1 MLPGRLDRP
10 LLILVVLILFAM
22 GFSAYWQWIQL
33 RDTMAGGV
41 HDRELLASTDQ
52 LLSEVKDA
60 ETGQRGYLLTGSDE
74 YLTPYTR
81 ATAVIPSLMD
91 RVTWAA
97 GVHQPLLAEARLLR
111 RQVEEK
117 LTELDA
123 TVTARREK
131 GLDAAMKIVGTNA
144 GKITMDSI
152 RTLGADM
159 INRESALVNQR
170 RVAAESS
177 AARSF
182 WLTVAGLTGLLLV
195 TLFLQRSVDRG
206 ILVREQLAGDLDQA
220 KQKLEVTLMSIGD
233 AVIASDERG
242 RITLMNTVAETLTGW
257 SIDEAAGQPVEKVFH
272 IVNEETRAR
281 VENPV
286 SQVLRTGTI
295 ANFANHTVLIGR
307 QGQEVPIDDS
317 GSPIRDHC
325 NQVLGVVLVFR
336 DISKRR
342 AQEIQIDKWHRIF
355 QQAGF
360 GVAILVN
367 DGKTILEV
375 NSTFAHMHG
384 YEPQELRDQSFAELV
399 DGASSYEEARQRT
412 EDHAVYE
419 SLHKRK
425 DGSSFHA
432 LTDMTV
438 FREAAGEPLFRAA
451 YFADISD
458 RKRVELN
465 LRHSEERFRAA
476 AEAMGEVIWT
486 SNSKGEMIGEQPGWA
501 AFSGQSFE
509 EYQGFG
515 ASKTVHPEDAELF
528 RGWERAV
535 ASQKKFSAEI
545 HMRRHDG
552 QYRLMSV
559 TAVPVFDPVPNGDG
573 AIREWVGALTDITE
587 LRRGEE
593 EVRESDE
600 RFQGLATAFP
610 QLVWSSK
617 PDGNLEYANSLWRE
631 YTASRESAG
640 ERAFWDELLHPED
653 VGPHMERWR
662 ESMASG
668 KMFESQARL
677 RRAADGTYRWFIC
690 RAVAVRGRDNRIVR
704 WLGACTDINE
714 QMNYAVDL
722 RLTNEALQRSNAD
735 LEQFAYAASHDLQEP
750 LRMISLYTQLLQEEY
765 AGLLDETARSYVD
778 FAVSGAQRMERLLQ
792 DLMAY
797 SRVSGGLADPVE
809 SSDAAVALQAAL
821 GNLEA
826 AVRKS
831 GAQFHIGELP
841 SVAAPSVHLVLLFQN
856 LVGNALKYCGD
867 RVPEVWIDA
876 EPAERFWKFSV
887 KDNGIGIE
895 PQYAKQIFGIFKRLH
910 GADYEGTGI
919 GLAVCQRI
927 IERTGG
933 RIWLEST
940 PGKGSTFLFTLPRTA

>member
-10 LLILVVLILFAM
+10 LLILVVLILFGM
-22 GFSAYWQWIQL
+22 GFSSYWQWIQI
-33 RDTMAGGV
+33 RDTLARGL
-41 HDRELLASTDQ
+41 HDRELLAATDELISQ
-52 LLSEVKDA
+52 MKDA

-74 YLTPYTR
+74 YLAPYTK
-81 ATAVIPSLMD
+81 ALAAIPALLD
-91 RVTWAA
+91 RVTDAA
-97 GVHQPLLAEARLLR
+97 GVQPPLPGEAKLLR
-111 RQVEEK
+111 RYVGDK

-123 TVTARREK
+123 TISVRREK
-131 GLDAAMKIVGTNA
+131 GLDAAMKVLGTNA

-159 INRESALVNQR
+159 IQRESELVNQR
-170 RVAAESS
+170 RLAAETS
-177 AARSF
+177 AFRSF
-182 WLTVAGLTGLLLV
+182 WLTVAGLTGLLFV
-195 TLFLQRSVDRG
+195 TMLLQRAVDHG
-206 ILVREQLAGDLDQA
+206 IGVREQLAGDLDQA

-242 RITLMNTVAETLTGW
+242 RITLMNSVAETLTGW
-257 SIDEAAGQPVEKVFH
+257 RLDEAAGQPVEKIFH
-272 IVNEETRAR
+272 IVNEETRAP
-281 VENPV
+281 VESPV
-286 SQVLRTGTI
+286 SHVLRTGTI
-295 ANFANHTVLIGR
+295 ASLANHTILVGK
-307 QGQEVPIDDS
+307 QGQEIPIDDS
-317 GSPIRDHC
+317 GSPIRDRR
-325 NQVLGVVLVFR
+325 NRLLGVVLVFR

-355 QQAGF
+355 RQAGF

-367 DGKTILEV
+367 DGKTILEL
-375 NSTFAHMHG
+375 NSAFARMHG
-384 YEPQELRDQSFAELV
+384 YEPDELRDKSFVELL
-399 DGASSYEEARQRT
+399 DEASIYEEARQRS

-425 DGSSFHA
+425 DGGTFHA

-438 FREAAGEPLFRAA
+438 LRDAAGEPLFRAA

-476 AEAMGEVIWT
+476 AEAMGDVIWT
-486 SNSKGEMIGEQPGWA
+486 TNPQGEMTGEQPAWA
-501 AFSGQSFE
+501 AFSGQTFE
-509 EYQGFG
+509 EYRGFG
-515 ASKTVHPEDAELF
+515 ASKAVHPEDMELY

-535 ASQKKFSAEI
+535 ADPKKFTPEI
-545 HMRRHDG
+545 RMLRHDG
-552 QYRLMSV
+552 QYRLMSI
-559 TAVPVFDPVPNGDG
+559 TAVPVFDQDG
-573 AIREWVGALTDITE
+573 GVREWVGALTDITE

-631 YTASRESAG
+631 YASPSGESAG

-653 VGPHMERWR
+653 AAPHMKRWR

-677 RRAADGTYRWFIC
+677 RRASDGTYRWFIC

-704 WLGACTDINE
+704 WLGACTDIND

-722 RLTNEALQRSNAD
+722 RFANEALQRSNAD

-797 SRVSGGLADPVE
+797 SRVSGGAADPVE
-809 SSDAAVALQAAL
+809 SSSAAVALDAAL

-831 GAQFHIGELP
+831 GAQFHVGELP
-841 SVAAPSVHLVLLFQN
+841 SVAAPAVHLVLLFQN
-856 LVGNALKYCGD
+856 LIGNALKYSGY
-867 RVPEVWIDA
+867 RMPEVFIDA
-876 EPAERFWKFSV
+876 EPAERLWKFSV

-910 GADYEGTGI
+910 GAEYEGTGI

-927 IERTGG
+927 VERTGG

-940 PGKGSTFLFTLPRTA
+940 PGVGSTFFFTLPRTA

>member
-22 GFSAYWQWIQL
+22 GFGSYWQWIQIRENMAQGL
-33 RDTMAGGV
+33 R
-41 HDRELLASTDQ
+41 DRELLAATHQ
-52 LLSEVKDA
+52 LISLVKDA

-74 YLTPYTR
+74 YLAPYVQ
-81 ATAVIPSLMD
+81 ATAAIPALLD
-91 RVTWAA
+91 RVTGTA
-97 GVHQPLLAEARLLR
+97 GVQQPLPAEAGLLR
-111 RQVEEK
+111 RYVEEK
-117 LTELDA
+117 LAELDE
-123 TVTARREK
+123 TVSLRREK
-131 GLDAAMKIVGTNA
+131 GRDAAIKVVETNA

-152 RTLGADM
+152 RTVGADM
-159 INRESALVNQR
+159 INRETARVNQR
-170 RVAAESS
+170 RVALETS
-177 AARSF
+177 AFRAF
-182 WLTVAGLTGLLLV
+182 GLTVAGLTGLLCV
-195 TLFLQRSVDRG
+195 TLLLQRAVDRG
-206 ILVREQLAGDLDQA
+206 ILAREQLAGDLDQA

-242 RITLMNTVAETLTGW
+242 RVTLMNSVAEALTGW
-257 SIDEAAGQPVEKVFH
+257 RLEEAAGQPVEKIFH
-272 IVNEETRAR
+272 IVNEETRAP
-281 VENPV
+281 VESPV
-286 SQVLRTGTI
+286 SQVLRTGT
-295 ANFANHTVLIGR
+295 AAELANHTILVGK
-307 QGQEVPIDDS
+307 QGHEIPIDDS
-317 GSPIRDHC
+317 GSPIRDRR
-325 NQVLGVVLVFR
+325 NRLLGVVLVFR
-336 DISKRR
+336 DIGRRR
-342 AQEIQIDKWHRIF
+342 AQEIQLHKWHRIF

-367 DGKTILEV
+367 EGKTILEV
-375 NSTFAHMHG
+375 NAAFALMHG
-384 YEPQELRDQSFAELV
+384 YEPEELRDQCFADLV
-399 DGASSYEEARQRT
+399 DGESSYEEARQRM

-425 DGSSFHA
+425 DGSLFHA
-432 LTDMTV
+432 ITDMTI
-438 FREAAGEPLFRAA
+438 FRDSAGEPLFRAA

-458 RKRVELN
+458 RKRAELN
-465 LRHSEERFRAA
+465 LHHSEERFRAA
-476 AEAMGEVIWT
+476 AEAMGDVIWT
-486 SNSKGEMIGEQPGWA
+486 TNSKGEMMGEQPGWA
-501 AFSGQSFE
+501 AFSGQRFE

-515 ASKTVHPEDAELF
+515 AAAAVHPEDAEIF

-535 ASQKKFSAEI
+535 AGRNKFSAEI
-545 HMRRHDG
+545 RMRRHDG
-552 QYRLMSV
+552 QYRLMSI
-559 TAVPVFDPVPNGDG
+559 TAVPVFEPASNGDG
-573 AIREWVGALTDITE
+573 PIREWVGALTDITE

-631 YTASRESAG
+631 YTASGESAG
-640 ERAFWDELLHPED
+640 ERAFWDELIHPED
-653 VGPHMERWR
+653 SGAHMERWR

-668 KMFESQARL
+668 KMFESQVRL
-677 RRAADGTYRWFIC
+677 RRASDGSYRWFIC

-704 WLGACTDINE
+704 WLGACTDIND

-722 RLTNEALQRSNAD
+722 RLANEALQRSNAD

-765 AGLLDETARSYVD
+765 AGLLDETGRSYVD

-797 SRVSGGLADPVE
+797 SRVSGGPLDPVE

-821 GNLEA
+821 GNLEG

-831 GAQFHIGELP
+831 GVQFHIGELP
-841 SVAAPSVHLVLLFQN
+841 SVAAPPVHLVLLFQN
-856 LVGNALKYCGD
+856 LVGNALKYCSE

-876 EPAERFWKFSV
+876 EPMEKFWRFSV

-919 GLAVCQRI
+919 GLACCQRVV
-927 IERTGG
+927 ERTGG

-940 PGKGSTFLFTLPRTA
+940 PGKGSTFFFTLPRTA

>member
-22 GFSAYWQWIQL
+22 GFSSYWQWIQI
-33 RDTMAGGV
+33 RDTRAQAL
-41 HDRELLASTDQ
+41 HDRELLTITDQ
-52 LLSEVKDA
+52 LISQVKDA
-60 ETGQRGYLLTGSDE
+60 ETGQRGYLLTGSEE
-74 YLTPYTR
+74 YLAPYTK
-81 ATAVIPSLMD
+81 AIALIPVLLD
-91 RVTWAA
+91 RVTGAA
-97 GVHQPLLAEARLLR
+97 GVQQPIPEEARLLR
-111 RQVEEK
+111 RHIEEK
-117 LTELDA
+117 LTELAA
-123 TVTARREK
+123 TVSVRREK
-131 GLDAAMKIVGTNA
+131 GLDAAMKLVGTDA
-144 GKITMDSI
+144 GKITMDAI
-152 RTLGADM
+152 RGLGADM
-159 INRESALVNQR
+159 INRETDLVNQR
-170 RVAAESS
+170 RLAAETS
-177 AARSF
+177 AFRSF
-182 WLTVAGLTGLLLV
+182 WLTVAGLTGLLCV
-195 TLFLQRSVDRG
+195 TLFLQRSVDSG

-242 RITLMNTVAETLTGW
+242 RITLMNSVAETLTGW
-257 SIDEAAGQPVEKVFH
+257 RIDAAAGQPVEKVFH
-272 IVNEETRAR
+272 VVNEETRAP
-281 VENPV
+281 VESPV
-286 SQVLRTGTI
+286 SQILRTGRV
-295 ANFANHTVLIGR
+295 ASVGNHTVLVGKQGR
-307 QGQEVPIDDS
+307 EVPIDDS
-317 GSPIRDHC
+317 GSPIRDHR

-336 DISKRR
+336 DISRRR

-375 NSTFAHMHG
+375 NTAFASMHG
-384 YEPQELRDQSFAELV
+384 YEPGELNDKPFAELV
-399 DGASSYEEARQRT
+399 DSASSYEEARRRT

-419 SLHKRK
+419 SLHRRK
-425 DGSSFHA
+425 DGGSFHA

-438 FREAAGEPLFRAA
+438 FRDAAGEPLFRAS

-476 AEAMGEVIWT
+476 AEAMGDVIWT
-486 SNSKGEMIGEQPGWA
+486 TNAKGEMIGEQPGWA
-501 AFSGQSFE
+501 SFSGQSFE

-515 ASKTVHPEDAELF
+515 ASKIVHPEDAELF
-528 RGWERAV
+528 RQWQRAV
-535 ASQKKFSAEI
+535 AIPKKFHAEI
-545 HMRRHDG
+545 RMRRHDG

-559 TAVPVFDPVPNGDG
+559 TAVPVFDEDDAV
-573 AIREWVGALTDITE
+573 REWVGALTDITE

-617 PDGNLEYANSLWRE
+617 PDGNLEYSNSRWRE
-631 YTASRESAG
+631 YTASDEAAGESAL
-640 ERAFWDELLHPED
+640 WDELLHPD
-653 VGPHMERWR
+653 DAGPHLERWR

-677 RRAADGTYRWFIC
+677 RRASDGSYRWFIC

-704 WLGACTDINE
+704 WLGACTDIND

-797 SRVSGGLADPVE
+797 SRVSGGPTNPVE
-809 SSDAAVALQAAL
+809 YSDSAVALQAAL

-831 GAQFHIGELP
+831 GAQFHIGQLP
-841 SVAAPSVHLVLLFQN
+841 SVAAPSIHLVLLFQN

-876 EPAERFWKFSV
+876 EPAEKFWKFSV

-895 PQYAKQIFGIFKRLH
+895 PQYAKLIFGIFKRLH

-919 GLAVCQRI
+919 GLAVCHRI
-927 IERTGG
+927 VERTGG

-940 PGKGSTFLFTLPRTA
+940 LGKGSNFLFTLPRTA